1 GSANAHPLFFKRPL
15 NKSTYI
21 CKKDT
26 YTMTTKLTLTVE
38 KRVIDKAKVFAK
50 RTGRS
55 LSEIIES
62 YLEQLTNE
70 EPADQK
76 GLSPKLRNLIGS
88 IKLPKDFDEDKMKRE
103 HLQRKHQ

>member
-1 GSANAHPLFFKRPL
+1 
-15 NKSTYI
+15 
-21 CKKDT
+21 
-26 YTMTTKLTLTVE
+26 MTTKLTLTVE

-55 LSEIIES
+55 LSEIVES